1 MALWSKKL
9 PFVLGL
15 LLPSVAWAG
24 GTAVVAPFVSKGV
37 DAKITNNVTGLVSSE
52 LDFSG
57 AFDRVNELEDVPTSL
72 NVACL
77 SSTTCLQGIAKAGS
91 ADAVITGSIAPG
103 AAGVQIY
110 LIYYDVKKNAII
122 RKKTYDVAGDPSVL
136 AEKAGSWIKE
146 LTTGESVEAKAA
158 AEAVPTF
165 SASDDDDDDLEI
177 GGSNPSGTV
186 TKTRMASDI
195 KPGELTEEEDPEE
208 VRQAA
213 AAAKAAADA
222 KAKASAAAQA
232 KAAADAKARS
242 DAEAK
247 ARAAEIAAANARA
260 AAETKA
266 RADAE
271 ARAQAEATARAK
283 AEADAKARADAQAK
297 AEAAA
302 RASAKTAAAAKPAE
316 EEFSFGSA
324 ASSIQVEEEA
334 VAVAVIEDEDE
345 DEDLAPS
352 RISSSRSDDDEDL
365 DAPAPTKSK
374 TSTSRTSSRDED
386 EDEVSS
392 SKSKT
397 SSRSSEDEDED
408 EDLDSRS
415 RTSSRSSDDED
426 EDLDSGSSRSRSSS
440 SDEDED
446 SSSRSRTSSRSDDD
460 EDSSSSRSRSSS
472 SDDDDDSSSSRSR
485 TSSRSSDDDDDS
497 RSSRSSSSSRS
508 SDKSEKPGIGVTGR
522 VGYSRYYDFNF
533 VTYGGELTVPIT
545 ANIMFE
551 AGLEG
556 FSCQR
561 ELTPKVVAELAAQNN
576 VSPEEINAQPW
587 NTILPFNLGLQYKV
601 TQTSIRPYV
610 GADLTITPYS
620 AEFDV
625 AVGGRVRV
633 GADFMLAEVFGLNL
647 NFSGGVM
654 SGKNLENT
662 QPGTKN
668 TGIIPQISGGTVF
681 AF

>member
-1 MALWSKKL
+1 MSLWSKKL

-15 LLPSVAWAG
+15 LLPSIAWAG
-24 GTAVVAPFVSKGV
+24 GTAVVAPFISKGV
-37 DAKITNNVTGLVSSE
+37 DAKITKNVTGLVSSE

-57 AFDRVNELEDVPTSL
+57 AFDRVNELEDVPSSL

-77 SSTTCLQGIAKAGS
+77 SSTTCLQGIAKVGS
-91 ADAVITGSIAPG
+91 ADAVVTGSIAPG
-103 AAGVQIY
+103 SAGVQIY
-110 LIYYDVKKNAII
+110 MIYYDVKKNAII
-122 RKKTYDVAGDPSVL
+122 RKKTYDVPSDPSVL
-136 AEKAGSWIKE
+136 AERAGTWIKE
-146 LTTGESVEAKAA
+146 LTTGQSVEAVAA
-158 AEAVPTF
+158 AEALPTF
-165 SASDDDDDDLEI
+165 SSSDEDDLEI

-186 TKTRMASDI
+186 TKTRMSSDI
-195 KPGELTEEEDPEE
+195 NPGELTEEEDPEE
-208 VRQAA
+208 ARQSAA
-213 AAAKAAADA
+213 AVKAAADA

-232 KAAADAKARS
+232 RAAADAKARS

-260 AAETKA
+260 AAEAKA
-266 RADAE
+266 RADAD
-271 ARAQAEATARAK
+271 ARAQAEASARAK
-283 AEADAKARADAQAK
+283 AAADAKARADA
-297 AEAAA
+297 AA
-302 RASAKTAAAAKPAE
+302 RSSSAKSTAAQPAE

-324 ASSIQVEEEA
+324 TSSIQVEDEL
-334 VAVAVIEDEDE
+334 VALDDEDE
-345 DEDLAPS
+345 DEDPAPS
-352 RISSSRSDDDEDL
+352 RSSDLDDEDL
-365 DAPAPTKSK
+365 DAPATKKSK
-374 TSTSRTSSRDED
+374 TPTSRTI
-386 EDEVSS
+386 
-392 SKSKT
+392 SKA
-397 SSRSSEDEDED
+397 EQEED

-415 RTSSRSSDDED
+415 KSSSRSSDDED
-426 EDLDSGSSRSRSSS
+426 EDLDSGSSRSRTSSN
-440 SDEDED
+440 DDDDDDDED
-446 SSSRSRTSSRSDDD
+446 SGSSRARTSSRSSSDD
-460 EDSSSSRSRSSS
+460 EDEDEDDDSSSRSSSSRSRSSAS
-472 SDDDDDSSSSRSR
+472 HPA
-485 TSSRSSDDDDDS
+485 
-497 RSSRSSSSSRS
+497 
-508 SDKSEKPGIGVTGR
+508 EKPGIGVTGR

-545 ANIMFE
+545 PNIMFE

-561 ELTPKVVAELAAQNN
+561 ELTAKVVEELAQQNN

-601 TQTSIRPYV
+601 TQSSIRPYV

-620 AEFDV
+620 AAFDI
-625 AVGGRVRV
+625 ALGARVRV
-633 GADFMLAEVFGLNL
+633 GADFMLADVFGLNL